1 VTGPDVPA
9 SDAGGSEA
17 TAGALPRDGP
27 PATGVPAARSVP
39 SGAAGLLSPLAG
51 IAVDDAGI
59 ASLAVAL
66 GGVGAGVAGTG
77 GAGAGGAVTGE
88 AAAGGVGET
97 GGSASARASNVD
109 SGSAGVGDTCG
120 LAIMGFGDFGRAWVR
135 AGEAGAGAGVGGGDS
150 SITRSVMTR
159 GGRVGGV
166 HAGAKLS
173 APYTRTCSRAE
184 AVTAAARTVKSL
196 FNVSSPSAG

>member
-1 VTGPDVPA
+1 MRVTGPDVPA

-77 GAGAGGAVTGE
+77 GAAAGGAVTGE

-97 GGSASARASNVD
+97 GGSASARASNVG
-109 SGSAGVGDTCG
+109 SGGAGVGDTCG
-120 LAIMGFGDFGRAWVR
+120 FAIVRFGDFGRAWVR
-135 AGEAGAGAGVGGGDS
+135 TGEAGASAGVGS